1 MLRARGGVKPTPL
14 VTSLPP
20 LATRSYTRG
29 VEIRGASAL
38 VTGAGRGIGRAISL
52 ALAGA
57 GARVTVVS
65 RTAAELDALVR
76 EIEGGGGRA
85 VAYAGDLTRRQAC
98 DEAVARAVEAHGGLR
113 VLVNNAG
120 VGDFAPVAET
130 SDEQWDV
137 IFSTNVTAPFR
148 LTRAALPHLGRQGGE
163 IVMISSLAGANA
175 TANLAAYSAS
185 KAALDHFSRCL
196 MLEVRDQG
204 IKVTTIAPGSVDTDF
219 GGPTHRSGRET
230 SWMLRPED
238 IAAAVLDL
246 LRSREDAHASR
257 VEMRPLRPP
266 RRA

>member
-1 MLRARGGVKPTPL
+1 MPA
-14 VTSLPP
+14 
-20 LATRSYTRG
+20 LATRSYTRE
-29 VEIRGASAL
+29 VEIRGTSAL

-65 RTAAELDALVR
+65 RTAGELDALVR
-76 EIEGGGGRA
+76 EIEGRGGRA
-85 VAYAGDLTRRQAC
+85 VAYAGDLTRREAC
-98 DEAVARAVEAHGGLR
+98 DQVVARAVEAHGGLR

-120 VGDFAPVAET
+120 VGGFASVAET
-130 SDEQWDV
+130 SDEQWEQ
-137 IFSTNVTAPFR
+137 IFGTNVTAAFR

-163 IVMISSLAGANA
+163 IFMISSLAAVNP

-204 IKVTTIAPGSVDTDF
+204 IKVTIIAPGSVDTDF
-219 GGPTHRSGRET
+219 GGPTHRSGRDT

-238 IAAAVLDL
+238 VATAVLDL
-246 LRSREDAHASR
+246 LRTREDAHASR

-266 RRA
+266 KRA